1 MHEAVAF
8 LNGTRQEPRLLEV
21 THTLCAEMLQLG
33 GLAAD
38 TPQALQQVD
47 HVLHSGQA
55 LERFAR
61 MVHALGSPSDFC
73 ERPTHY
79 LAAAPAQLAVL
90 APRSGWI
97 TSMATRDIGLQLIEL
112 GGGRR
117 IATDVVDSRVGL
129 SQCVPV
135 GTVRRGRRHAGSGT
149 RGQPSRSRA
158 LRPGTANPA
167 GNGCC
172 ASRSRT
178 HPAVTHPLNPFR
190 VHGIYATT
198 NTAQAIIA

>member
-33 GLAAD
+33 GLATD

-135 GTVRRGRRHAGSGT
+135 GQFVEAGDTLAVVHAASPHAAE
-149 RGQPSRSRA
+149 RCVQA
-158 LRPGTANPA
+158 LQTLLVMGAAPPA
-167 GNGCC
+167 
-172 ASRSRT
+172 
-178 HPAVTHPLNPFR
+178 PAPTLLLRIP
-190 VHGIYATT
+190 
-198 NTAQAIIA
+198 